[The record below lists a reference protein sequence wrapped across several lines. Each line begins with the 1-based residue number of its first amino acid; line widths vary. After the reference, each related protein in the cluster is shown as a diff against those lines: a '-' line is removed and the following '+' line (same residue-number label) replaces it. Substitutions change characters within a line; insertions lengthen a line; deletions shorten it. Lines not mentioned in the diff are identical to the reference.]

1 MPLRQAL
8 ERAEEQGL
16 DLVEVDATASP
27 PVCKILDHGK
37 HRYEDKKRSRA
48 SKKKQFV
55 VQIKEVKFRPGTDE
69 GDYKVKL
76 RNIRRFLEQGHKAKV
91 TLRFRGREMTHP
103 ELGVRLLQRIEQDMA
118 EIGVVE
124 NAIKRENR
132 LMTVVLAPKRRP
144 AKPRDTSK
152 DVRESQEPRTQE
164 AEKTATPEASGET
177 AGKAVG
183 EAAGQ
188 AAGQA
193 VGEAVGQAVGE
204 AVGEA
209 AGQAVG
215 EASEKAAGEAAK
227 EPAQNAGSESSE
239 QL

>member
-118 EIGVVE
+118 EIGLVE

-144 AKPRDTSK
+144 AKPRETSK

-177 AGKAVG
+177 AAPEASG
-183 EAAGQ
+183 EAA
-188 AAGQA
+188 AP
-193 VGEAVGQAVGE
+193 EAS
-204 AVGEA
+204 GEA
-209 AGQAVG
+209 AAPEAAG
-215 EASEKAAGEAAK
+215 EAAGEAAK

>member
-1 MPLRQAL
+1 MFLIDAGGEALGVVPRRQAL

-27 PVCKILDHGK
+27 PVCKILDYGK

-76 RNIRRFLEQGHKAKV
+76 RNIRRFLEHGHKAKV
-91 TLRFRGREMTHP
+91 TLRFRGRELTHP
-103 ELGVRLLQRIEQDMA
+103 ELGVQLLQRIEKDM
-118 EIGVVE
+118 EDLGVVE

-144 AKPRDTSK
+144 AKPREASK
-152 DVRESQEPRTQE
+152 DVRESQEPRAQEQE
-164 AEKTATPEASGET
+164 AEKTAQPDAPGD
-177 AGKAVG
+177 
-183 EAAGQ
+183 
-188 AAGQA
+188 
-193 VGEAVGQAVGE
+193 
-204 AVGEA
+204 
-209 AGQAVG
+209 
-215 EASEKAAGEAAK
+215 AAK
-227 EPAQNAGSESSE
+227 ESAQNTGSESSE
-239 QL
+239 QPQP